1 MTNYTDFPETK
12 AEKLTGEEKR
22 ALLLC
27 FLGVGGGVGLVM
39 FLSKYLYLL

>member
-12 AEKLTGEEKR
+12 PEKLTGEEKR

-27 FLGVGGGVGLVM
+27 FAGVGGVIGLAM